1 MYDNEAFDLVLT
13 GIDLD
18 MIKAIKFTTVTTV
31 ISTNTLSDNCRNHV
45 PPHPR
50 HILFDLSWRKVVSM
64 HKLPSR
70 FRQKYNTIPYRGCA
84 RSDAW

>member
-1 MYDNEAFDLVLT
+1 MQVMVASIYREEQS
-13 GIDLD
+13 
-18 MIKAIKFTTVTTV
+18 TVPIYV
-31 ISTNTLSDNCRNHV
+31 KYVFV
-45 PPHPR
+45 PPTR
-50 HILFDLSWRKVVSM
+50 LYMLFKAHGREEIRKVFASFKLSWRKVVSM